1 MSYSKAEV
9 EKMIAEARGGRE
21 AASAETVEKM
31 KTYLRDLSR
40 IEESRPLSPGEKMWQ
55 TTCEQ
60 FIENERR
67 RNIRIPASAQFGGG
81 GNYGRSDGGP
91 FKSFGEQLRSIAQAG
106 TPGGQIDG
114 RLFEV
119 RATGLN
125 ETVPS
130 EGGFLVQQDFSN
142 EILQAAFE
150 VGKLAKLC
158 RRIQISGNANSIKI
172 PGLDESSRVT
182 GSRYGGVRSYWIAE
196 AGEKQASKPKFRQIE
211 LNLHKN
217 VVLVYSTD
225 ELLADASVLESVIRS
240 TAASEI
246 AFATDDAIINGTG
259 AGMPLGI
266 LASSAAVTVSKETGQ
281 RAATVVWENVVK
293 MWSRMI
299 GNSRSTA
306 VWLINQDIESQ
317 LYSMSLAIGTA
328 GQPVFMP
335 AGGATGAPYAS
346 LFGRPIIPC
355 EQCSTLGTAGD
366 IILADFA
373 NGYILAEKGG
383 IASDVSIHSRFVY
396 DESVFRFVYRVSGQP
411 MLAGPITPYAGTATQ
426 SHFVILQT
434 RS

>member
-158 RRIQISGNANSIKI
+158 RRLQISGNSNSIKI
-172 PGLDESSRVT
+172 PGLDETSRAT
-182 GSRYGGVRSYWIAE
+182 GSRQGGVRAYWLDE
-196 AGEKQASKPKFRQIE
+196 AAEKQASKPKFRQIE
-211 LNLHKN
+211 LSLKKN
-217 VVLVYSTD
+217 VVLVYATD
-225 ELLADASVLESVIRS
+225 ELLQDATVLENVIRT
-240 TAASEI
+240 TAANEL
-246 AFATDDAIINGTG
+246 AFSLDDAIINGTG
-259 AGMPLGI
+259 AGQPLGI
-266 LASSAAVTVSKETGQ
+266 LNGGGLVTVPAESGQ
-281 RAATVVWENVVK
+281 GKTVIWENVVG
-293 MWSRMI
+293 MWRRMI
-299 GNSRSTA
+299 GSSRSSA
-306 VWLINQDIESQ
+306 VWLLNQDIEDQ
-317 LYSMSLAIGTA
+317 LYSMSLSIGTS

-335 AGGATGAPYAS
+335 AGGASQSPYAT
-346 LFGRPIIPC
+346 LFGRPLIPC
-355 EQCSTLGTAGD
+355 EQCATLGTPGD

-383 IASDVSIHSRFVY
+383 VQADVSIHVRFVY
-396 DESVFRFVYRVSGQP
+396 DESVFRFVMRVDGQP
-411 MLAGPITPYAGTATQ
+411 VLASAITPYKG
-426 SHFVILQT
+426 SDKVGHFIVLAE